1 MGTTDKYNAINLALR
16 AFNENKD
23 RFYWGDEDG
32 LSILNSFY
40 RGFSDK
46 IAADAFNKIDFLLSD
61 IVKNASNGSNLVV
74 SDVSLQNIR
83 HAVNATGERVIEV
96 TVLDSERTPAFR
108 LKWGHISNGTEGDR
122 FRLSMLECPEHD
134 PEYAYAN
141 EIAGTE
147 CFKKDGV
154 YQSTFTG
161 GVSHTNFRKFIGALD
176 LIRPI
181 SSDKIGEY
189 NYGESYRGSGISWNE
204 AELINY
210 LPVINI
216 DGGLPGE
223 ACLEVSNA
231 MMKTR
236 AGNSFLRASNVITP
250 LVEKLEEQG
259 VRYNE
264 RVMVYND
271 DDSYICFVPGDNDA
285 ILHTKLSLFT
295 EYNSFLAFNRKDVHE
310 ETVETVFIPLKRG
323 SDVLDAVE
331 VLSTN
336 NEGDLL
342 QASFG
347 GKSCFL

>member
-1 MGTTDKYNAINLALR
+1 MFASHGVDAKLTIA
-16 AFNENKD
+16 E
-23 RFYWGDEDG
+23 
-32 LSILNSFY
+32 
-40 RGFSDK
+40 RG
-46 IAADAFNKIDFLLSD
+46 
-61 IVKNASNGSNLVV
+61 
-74 SDVSLQNIR
+74 
-83 HAVNATGERVIEV
+83 
-96 TVLDSERTPAFR
+96 
-108 LKWGHISNGTEGDR
+108 
-122 FRLSMLECPEHD
+122 
-134 PEYAYAN
+134 
-141 EIAGTE
+141 
-147 CFKKDGV
+147 KDGV

-342 QASFG
+342 QASFCHLT
-347 GKSCFL
+347 GKIKMSNEFIETGCLHNVSFYTDYAFSEVVSDRENAIEFREFSKFLELHQEESDELSHSI